1 MEMWIIATKLIIIL
15 YIIVKYIYTD
25 VATYP
30 AEFVAF
36 ILLYICI
43 NMAYYLTNGKMIKKL
58 MLFLSIGLLMFS
70 YNYVSGFFVFLF
82 PLNIYEIFSGL
93 TTYLFSLVASLSVMI
108 FIKSE
113 LMPEY
118 IITLLMSYLI
128 LFLSKMSYD
137 KLESLK
143 KRNDELRWKVQDLYI
158 RIDKNEEYERQL
170 KYTTQL
176 EERNKL
182 SQRIHDDIGHTISGS
197 LMQLEASKLLMDR
210 NKDDAK
216 KMIQSTIDTLR
227 NGLESIRIALREI
240 KPPPEQMGLNR
251 LKLVLDDFALK
262 THISAN
268 LKYTG
273 IIDKITYSQWNII
286 MENVK
291 ELLTNAMK
299 YSKATKVSLTIDVL
313 NKFIKVE
320 MKDNGVGTD
329 VVRKGLG
336 LKGIEERCESVG
348 GKVIID
354 GSNGFSV
361 IFLLPLEGC

>member
-1 MEMWIIATKLIIIL
+1 MEMWIIATKLIIVL
-15 YIIVKYIYTD
+15 YITVKYIYTD
-25 VATYP
+25 AITYP

-43 NMAYYLTNGKMIKKL
+43 NMAYYLANGKMIKKL
-58 MLFLSIGLLMFS
+58 MLFLSIGLLLFS
-70 YNYVSGFFVFLF
+70 YNCVSDFFVFLV
-82 PLNIYEIFSGL
+82 PINIYEIFSGL
-93 TTYLFSLVASLSVMI
+93 ATYLFSFAISFSIMI
-108 FIKSE
+108 FIKSK
-113 LMPEY
+113 LIPEY

-128 LFLSKMSYD
+128 LFLSKMSCD

-143 KRNDELRWKVQDLYI
+143 KRNDELRWKIQDLYI
-158 RIDKNEEYERQL
+158 KIDKNEEYERQL

-197 LMQLEASKLLMDR
+197 LMQLEASKLLLDR

-216 KMIQSTIDTLR
+216 KMIQSTIETLR
-227 NGLESIRIALREI
+227 NGLESIRIALREL

-251 LKLVLDDFALK
+251 LKLVLDDFALR

>member
-1 MEMWIIATKLIIIL
+1 MEIWIIATKLIIIL

-30 AEFVAF
+30 AEFVGF

-43 NMAYYLTNGKMIKKL
+43 NMAYYLTNGRMIKKL
-58 MLFLSIGLLMFS
+58 MLLLSMGLLLFL
-70 YNYVSGFFVFLF
+70 YNYVSGFFVFLV
-82 PLNIYEIFSGL
+82 PLNIYEIFLGL
-93 TTYLFSLVASLSVMI
+93 TTYLFSLVVSLSVMI

-197 LMQLEASKLLMDR
+197 LMQLEASKVLMDR